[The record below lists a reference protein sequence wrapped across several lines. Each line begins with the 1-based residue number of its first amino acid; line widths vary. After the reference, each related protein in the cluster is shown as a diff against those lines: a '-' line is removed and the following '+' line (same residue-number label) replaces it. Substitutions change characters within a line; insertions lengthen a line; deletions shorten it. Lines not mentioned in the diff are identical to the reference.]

1 MITLNKLADECLARF
16 RHHFSIRP
24 TAGHKIS
31 SLMLS
36 GEWRRMD
43 DALDKARVEQSA
55 RQRNKYLNDA
65 KERLADLIVYC
76 VGLLRLLGEKDPEQL
91 VSRRLGK

>member
-1 MITLNKLADECLARF
+1 MITLNKLADGCLARF
-16 RHHFSIRP
+16 RHHFRIKD
-24 TAGHKIS
+24 TAGHKIY

-43 DALDKARVEQSA
+43 EALDKARAEQSA

-91 VSRRLGK
+91 ITDRLGK